1 MDASGALP
9 VSADATKSPF
19 SQPQKT
25 GKDET
30 PKGDKGQQ
38 IAGELLREFAVVE
51 SKRGIWEKHW
61 EEVALKV
68 LPYYST
74 SFYQQGNTVP
84 GQKRN
89 QDQFDV
95 TANAA
100 LWKFAAAME
109 SMLTPANNK
118 WHKLRHPDMNLM
130 KRRDVQLWFDQ
141 VNDVMFYYRYSPHSG
156 YQANQH
162 DGYVSLGAFGTS
174 CLFSDEYNDPLRPQM
189 RGLRYRNI
197 HLGELFFAANFQGQ
211 VDKVYR
217 RFKMTLR
224 QIAQRWPGMLPDTY
238 KEQLKD
244 KPENEVQVIHIVK
257 PNPDFDP
264 QAVNA
269 KGYRY
274 ASYYVLRE
282 ATALLHQG
290 GYRCMPYSTARYI
303 TAPGELYGRSPAMNV
318 LPSISVLNE
327 EKKTIIKQGHR
338 TVDPVLL
345 AHDDGILDGFS
356 LKPGAVNYGG
366 VNADGR
372 PLVHALPVGNL
383 AIGKDLMD
391 DERMAINDAFLVTLF
406 QILIQTPQMTATEV
420 LERAREK
427 GALLSPTMGRFQS
440 ESIGPQI
447 EREFDLLMWQGLIPP
462 PPPALVEAGATYM
475 VEYDSPLNRAMRS
488 DEAAGTMRTFQWAA
502 EIAAQTQDPSVMDFF
517 DTDAIIPELMAINGA
532 PYRFM
537 RDPAQVAAIRQG
549 RQQAQAAAQFTQA
562 LPGIA
567 ALQKASTPEGNAAF
581 TGQPNSA

>member
-1 MDASGALP
+1 MATGALP
-9 VSADATKSPF
+9 IEDKATSPF
-19 SQPQKT
+19 SKPQNY
-25 GKDET
+25 GKDQT
-30 PKGDKGQQ
+30 PKGGRNQEL
-38 IAGELLREFAVVE
+38 AGELLREFSVWE

-74 SFYQQGNTVP
+74 SFYIQGNMVP

-118 WHKLRHPDMNLM
+118 WHRLRHPDMNLM

-141 VNDVMFYYRYSPHSG
+141 VNEAMFYYRYSPHSG

-162 DGYVSLGAFGTS
+162 DGYVSLGAFGTG
-174 CLFSDEYNDPLRPQM
+174 CLFTDEFHDPLRPQM
-189 RGLRYRNI
+189 RGLRYRNV
-197 HLGELFFAANFQGQ
+197 HLGELFFATNFQGQ
-211 VDKVYR
+211 VDKVGR

-224 QIAQRWPGMLPDTY
+224 QIDQKWPGMLPESY
-238 KEQLKD
+238 VNQLKD
-244 KPENEVQVIHIVK
+244 KPENEVHIIHIVK

-264 QAVNA
+264 KAVNA

-274 ASYYVLRE
+274 ASYYILRE
-282 ATALLHQG
+282 AVHLLHEG
-290 GYRCMPYSTARYI
+290 GYRCMPYSTSRYI

-345 AHDDGILDGFS
+345 AHDDGVLDGFS

-372 PLVHALPVGNL
+372 PLVHALPTGSL
-383 AIGKDLMD
+383 AIGKELMD

-447 EREFDLLMWQGLIPP
+447 EREFDLLVWQGLIPP
-462 PPPALVEAGATYM
+462 PPPALVEAGANYM
-475 VEYDSPLNRAMRS
+475 VEYDAPLNRAMRS
-488 DEAAGTMRTFQWAA
+488 DEAAGTMRTFQWAS

-537 RDPAQVAAIRQG
+537 RDKDQVAAIRQG
-549 RQQAQAAAQFTQA
+549 RQQAQATQQMVQA
-562 LPGIA
+562 LPGMA
-567 ALQKASTPEGNAAF
+567 AMAKAAAPEGTAPFA
-581 TGQPNSA
+581 GQANGA

>member
-1 MDASGALP
+1 MMAVTGELP
-9 VSADATKSPF
+9 LAADAV
-19 SQPQKT
+19 KT
-25 GKDET
+25 SFTLLKKEKDVT
-30 PKGDKGQQ
+30 PTGNKNQQ
-38 IAGELLREFAVVE
+38 LAGELLREVSLAE
-51 SKRGIWEKHW
+51 SRRGIWEKHW

-74 SFYQQGNTVP
+74 SFYRQGNMVP
-84 GQKRN
+84 GVKRN

-118 WHKLRHPDMNLM
+118 WHRLRHPDKELM
-130 KRRDVQLWFDQ
+130 KRRDIQLWYDQ
-141 VNDVMFYYRYSPHSG
+141 VNDAMFYYRYSPHSG

-162 DGYVSLGAFGTS
+162 DGYVGLGAFGTS
-174 CLFSDEYNDPLRPQM
+174 CLFSDEYNDPLRPEM

-197 HLGELFFAANFQGQ
+197 HLGELFFATNFQGQ

-224 QIAQRWPGMLPDTY
+224 QIAQRWPNGLPDMY
-238 KEQLKD
+238 QNQLKD
-244 KPENEVQVIHIVK
+244 KPENELMVVHIVK
-257 PNPDFDP
+257 PNPDYDP
-264 QAVNA
+264 RSLNA
-269 KGYRY
+269 KNYRY
-274 ASYYVLRE
+274 ASYYVLRDT
-282 ATALLHQG
+282 TALLHQG
-290 GYRCMPYSTARYI
+290 GYRCMPYSIARYL
-303 TAPGELYGRSPAMNV
+303 TAPGELYGRGPAMNV
-318 LPSISVLNE
+318 LPAINVLNE
-327 EKKTIIKQGHR
+327 EKKTMLKQGHR

-345 AHDDGILDGFS
+345 AHDDGVLDGFS

-366 VNADGR
+366 VNAEGR

-383 AIGKDLMD
+383 AIGKDMMD
-391 DERMAINDAFLVTLF
+391 DERQVINDAFLVTLF

-427 GALLSPTMGRFQS
+427 GALLSPTMGRFQA

-462 PPPALVEAGATYM
+462 PPPALVEAGAHYM
-475 VEYDSPLNRAMRS
+475 VEYDAPLNRAMRS

-502 EIAAQTQDPSVMDFF
+502 EIASVTQDPSVMDFF

-537 RDPAQVAAIRQG
+537 RDPQQVAAIREG
-549 RQQAQAAAQFTQA
+549 RQQQQAAAQLTQA

-567 ALQKASTPEGNAAF
+567 AITKAAAPEGTAPYA
-581 TGQPNSA
+581 GQSAG

>member
-1 MDASGALP
+1 MDAGTLP
-9 VSADATKSPF
+9 IADKVTSPF
-19 SQPQKT
+19 GQAPKEP
-25 GKDET
+25 KDQT
-30 PKGDKGQQ
+30 PKGTRNNEL
-38 IAGELLREFAVVE
+38 AGELLREFAVWE
-51 SKRGIWEKHW
+51 GKRGIWEKHW

-74 SFYQQGNTVP
+74 SFYQQGNMVP
-84 GQKRN
+84 GTKRN
-89 QDQFDV
+89 QQQYDV

-130 KRRDVQLWFDQ
+130 KRRDVQLWFDH
-141 VNDVMFYYRYSPHSG
+141 VNDAMFHYRYSPHSG

-162 DGYVSLGAFGTS
+162 DGYVSLGAFGTG
-174 CLFSDEYNDPLRPQM
+174 CLFTDEYSDPLRPQM
-189 RGLRYRNI
+189 RGLRYRNV
-197 HLGELFFAANFQGQ
+197 HLGELFFSTNFQGQ
-211 VDKVYR
+211 VDKVGR

-224 QIAQRWPGMLPDTY
+224 QIEQKWPGMLPDSH
-238 KEQLKD
+238 QRVLKD
-244 KPENEVQVIHIVK
+244 KPENEVQIIHIVK

-264 QAVNA
+264 KAANA

-274 ASYYVLRE
+274 ASYYILRE
-282 ATALLHQG
+282 AVHLLHQG
-290 GYRCMPYSTARYI
+290 GYRCMPYSTSRYI

-327 EKKTIIKQGHR
+327 EKKTLIKQGHR
-338 TVDPVLL
+338 AVDPVLL
-345 AHDDGILDGFS
+345 AHDDGIMDGFS

-372 PLVHALPVGNL
+372 PLVHALPVGAL
-383 AIGKDLMD
+383 AVGKELMD
-391 DERMAINDAFLVTLF
+391 DERLAINDAFLVTLF

-447 EREFDLLMWQGLIPP
+447 EREFDLLVWQGLIPP
-462 PPPALVEAGATYM
+462 PPPALVEAGASYM
-475 VEYDSPLNRAMRS
+475 VEYDAPLNRAMRS

-517 DTDAIIPELMAINGA
+517 DTDAIIPELMQINGA

-537 RDPAQVAAIRQG
+537 RDKEQVAALRQS
-549 RQQAQAAAQFTQA
+549 RQQAQAQQSMIQA

-567 ALQKASTPEGNAAF
+567 SLAKATTPEGSATF
-581 TGQPNSA
+581 SGQG